1 MWRIPLSD
9 LSFGPEEEAAVRDVV
24 ASGWLT
30 MGERTSE
37 LEKKLGEALGTPR
50 VLALTNCT
58 AALHLAYVALG
69 IGPGD
74 EVICPS
80 LTFVATANAALITG
94 ADVVLAADT
103 RPHPH
108 RIDTPPRAPHKRPPP
123 CAPPA
128 TAARTPGAAGVPPP
142 APGPHDLGI
151 DPADVAAKIGPRTR
165 AITVV
170 HYAGYPCAMDEIRA
184 LATKHGLAVVEDAA
198 HAPLATYRG
207 EALGTIGDVGCY
219 SFFSNK
225 NMTTGEGGA
234 IAARTPELFD
244 RMKLYRSHGMTTL
257 TLDRHKGHAFSYDVV
272 AAGMNYRIDEIR
284 SALGVVQLGRLPAAN
299 ARRKELTRRY
309 HERLRRGGR
318 VGIPYEGFEA
328 TGVGEGAYHILPV
341 LLPRGTNREAVM
353 GGMKARG
360 VQTSVHY
367 PPIHRFSHH
376 GASPRV
382 HKRGLEKTDDIAA
395 RVLTLP
401 LYPRMSDADVDEVCA
416 ALEASL

>member
-94 ADVVLAADT
+94 ADVVLAAVT
-103 RPHPH
+103 RAPALG
-108 RIDTPPRAPHKRPPP
+108 IGTPPL
-123 CAPPA
+123 
-128 TAARTPGAAGVPPP
+128 AAQNGPPPP
-142 APGPHDLGI
+142 AH
-151 DPADVAAKIGPRTR
+151 
-165 AITVV
+165 TVV